1 MIYHLENEYLK
12 IAVALK
18 GAELKSVFNKVSQQ
32 ELLWQADPEFW
43 GKSSPVL
50 FPIVG
55 TLKNDI
61 YIYKQKEYKLSR
73 HGFARDY
80 DFKLE
85 EVKESQLIFS
95 LEATAETLAVYP
107 FLFKLLISYTLT
119 ANSLEVAYKVEN
131 LSDDESI
138 YFSLGAHPAFNVGTN
153 ADDFSN
159 YTLQFDK
166 DVTLEP
172 NVLHDGLLTINKNI
186 TTLNNKKLPL
196 HYQLFVNDALVLLE
210 MKSDKITL
218 LGNDDAPIF
227 DFELENFPYFGLWT
241 VQDSGFICLEPWAG
255 VADFE
260 DHNQQ
265 FTDKFGINMLLP
277 NEIWYAS
284 WSVTIAS

>member
-1 MIYHLENEYLK
+1 MTYHLENQNLK

-18 GAELKSVFNKVSQQ
+18 GAELKSVFNKIDQQ
-32 ELLWQADPEFW
+32 ELLWQADSEFW

-55 TLKNDI
+55 TLKDGK
-61 YIYKQKEYKLSR
+61 YLYHGKEYQLPR

-80 DFKLE
+80 DFKLK

-95 LEATAETLAVYP
+95 LEATEETLALYP
-107 FLFKLLISYTLT
+107 FLFKLLIVYTLT
-119 ANSLEVAYKVEN
+119 VDSLEVTYKVEN
-131 LSDDESI
+131 LSATEPM

-172 NVLHDGLLTINKNI
+172 NILQDGLLTTDKNI
-186 TTLNNKKLPL
+186 ITLTKQKLQL
-196 HYQLFVNDALVLLE
+196 HYELFKNDALVLLDI
-210 MKSDKITL
+210 KSNKITL
-218 LGNDDAPIF
+218 FGNDDEPNLN
-227 DFELENFPYFGLWT
+227 FEFENFLYFGLWT
-241 VQDSGFICLEPWAG
+241 VANSGFICLEPWAG

-265 FTDKFGINMLLP
+265 LTDKFGINMLQP
-277 NEIWYAS
+277 NET
-284 WSVTIAS
+284 WSAFWKVTIAS